1 MATKEAPELT
11 FCHGHTE
18 FTATY
23 GITPSE
29 RNSETSW
36 VTPTCPVKEKKKKVS
51 KLIEEAE
58 THLTLNSTLMTTF
71 SCKEL
76 PTSNFSLRSGGFG
89 LGNLENFHLSYRP
102 PKHLAQNVQEY
113 VSQDYSTQRNHS

>member
-36 VTPTCPVKEKKKKVS
+36 VTPTCPVKEKKKKGIKTDRRGRDTS
-51 KLIEEAE
+51 YPKL
-58 THLTLNSTLMTTF
+58 
-71 SCKEL
+71 
-76 PTSNFSLRSGGFG
+76 
-89 LGNLENFHLSYRP
+89 
-102 PKHLAQNVQEY
+102 
-113 VSQDYSTQRNHS
+113 HSHDNIQ

>member
-1 MATKEAPELT
+1 MS
-11 FCHGHTE
+11 
-18 FTATY
+18 
-23 GITPSE
+23 SE
-29 RNSETSW
+29 G
-36 VTPTCPVKEKKKKVS
+36 KKKKKVS